1 MDTKA
6 KLFFLCGKMAAG
18 INPREDLALRKDA
31 VLLVPDFDRSRPRFT
46 RGLLPVNED
55 DVSDWSVEF
64 SVGEE
69 APSITFNG

>member
-18 INPREDLALRKDA
+18 INPRERSGLAER
-31 VLLVPDFDRSRPRFT
+31 
-46 RGLLPVNED
+46 RG
-55 DVSDWSVEF
+55 SAEF
-64 SVGEE
+64 SVSEE